1 MNIFEEN
8 GGKLGITEVHIR
20 RLQKISTGSYIVS
33 LPSNWVR
40 FNNLNIHDP
49 LLIINNGKFLIIKPA
64 NQREI
69 PTHITLNIDSLTSLD
84 INTLLYVIQMYYLQ
98 GVDNIDVISNTIIP
112 AEVKKKIKNLLNVL
126 PNIDI
131 NDLSSNLLQIKI
143 NDIHK
148 FNDRS
153 EIINIFINIF
163 KFTLKLLEDFRQ
175 IFVSNNDVIF
185 MQELIERS
193 KDLKKRYMYIIRVLA
208 KMSQVPEYNVLS
220 IREIVIY
227 AEIARDIFQLVNH
240 IANAVNYMKESNIN
254 YILNNMNLNSNILNI
269 IDILIS
275 MFKDIINYFDNREV
289 SLIMSIKD
297 KMNKIRALESDV
309 LIRFIDSNQCI
320 ADKDS
325 NKRYDSIRKFINFMY
340 FIRELRR
347 IAGYCIAL
355 MDDISQLYLSPP

>member
-8 GGKLGITEVHIR
+8 NSKLGTTEIHIR

-33 LPSNWVR
+33 LPSNWIR

-64 NQREI
+64 NQREV
-69 PTHITLNIDSLTSLD
+69 PTHITVNIDSLTSLD

-98 GVDNIDVISNTIIP
+98 GVDSIDITSNTIIP
-112 AEVKKKIKNLLNVL
+112 AEIKKKIKNLLNVL

-143 NDIHK
+143 NDIQK
-148 FNDRS
+148 FNDRN
-153 EIINIFINIF
+153 EIIDIFINIF
-163 KFTLKLLEDFRQ
+163 KFTLKLFEDFRQ
-175 IFVSNNDVIF
+175 ILVNNDLIF

-254 YILNNMNLNSNILNI
+254 YMLNNIYLNNILNM
-269 IDILIS
+269 IDILIN
-275 MFKDIINYFDNREV
+275 MFKDIINYFNNREV
-289 SLIMSIKD
+289 SLIMGIKD
-297 KMNKIRALESDV
+297 KMNKIRALESEV
-309 LIRFIDSNQCI
+309 LIKFIDDHQCI
-320 ADKDS
+320 TDENS
-325 NKRYDSIRKFINFMY
+325 NRRYDNIRRFINFMY